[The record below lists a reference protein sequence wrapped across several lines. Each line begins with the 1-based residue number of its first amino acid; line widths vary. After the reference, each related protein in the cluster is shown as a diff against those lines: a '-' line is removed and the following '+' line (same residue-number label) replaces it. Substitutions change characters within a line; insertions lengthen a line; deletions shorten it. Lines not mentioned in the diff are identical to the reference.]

1 MLACSAAY
9 PKSLC
14 SDFSFCYKSIHRTSW
29 EGCTEICRGS
39 QFHWT
44 KSFWRHPWWMVW
56 TVDVYQPAMILTQVR
71 RPDFTPKLTNYF
83 HKNFFAFAQHLI
95 SYLFS
100 RDFRGFPLHRANVY
114 YKLSNKRNNYSIDL
128 LLTRLS
134 TSHIKAVN
142 ALQSFVRKQPL
153 TSHEISQRASIF
165 VQSLRCSSPSS
176 CQDVCRK

>member
-1 MLACSAAY
+1 
-9 PKSLC
+9 
-14 SDFSFCYKSIHRTSW
+14 
-29 EGCTEICRGS
+29 
-39 QFHWT
+39 
-44 KSFWRHPWWMVW
+44 
-56 TVDVYQPAMILTQVR
+56 MILTQVR

-83 HKNFFAFAQHLI
+83 HKNFIAFAQHLI

-153 TSHEISQRASIF
+153 TSHKISQRASILYKVSDACHLLHAKMF
-165 VQSLRCSSPSS
+165 AENNITDLIPLLTLKKDICMPGTL
-176 CQDVCRK
+176 